1 MFVIANNISTRDP
14 KINKIFGQL
23 KESGWN
29 VYGEAAKSLQDLAKK
44 CAAASA
50 DALEINL
57 QQHFD
62 VPEAMQ
68 TVVNIIQQ
76 VTDIPLCLSSHSP
89 ETLHTGI
96 DMCKTPPIVNYVSLE
111 EARLKEMLPAIA
123 QHKAQVVLLVSDP
136 AAPTDAKE
144 MLEKA
149 VVLVGAANEV
159 GISNEH
165 IFLDP
170 GLIHIGSDLGPRHLT
185 QVMDFVQASL
195 EAFPTPIKTTC
206 WLSNVSTGTPSRVR
220 PYLEVTLL
228 AMLAGLGLN
237 SVFMNVLEK
246 RNIQTARLIKVFNNE
261 TVYAD
266 SLIDL

>member
-1 MFVIANNISTRDP
+1 MFIIANNISTREA
-14 KINKIFGQL
+14 KINKIVRQL
-23 KESGWN
+23 KDSGWSI
-29 VYGEAAKSLQDLAKK
+29 YGEPAKSLQEIVKQ
-44 CAAASA
+44 CVAAGTNAI
-50 DALEINL
+50 EINI

-62 VPEAMQ
+62 TPEAMQ

-76 VTDIPLCLSSHSP
+76 ATDLPLCLSSHNV

-96 DMCKTPPIVNYVSLE
+96 DACKTPPIVNYVSLE
-111 EARLKEMLPAIA
+111 EARLKELLPVVA
-123 QHKAQVVLLVSDP
+123 QHKARVVLLVSDP

-149 VVLVGAANEV
+149 VVLIGAANEV
-159 GISNEH
+159 GITNDL

-170 GLIHIGSDLGPRHLT
+170 GLIHIGSDLGPRHLA

-195 EAFPTPIKTTC
+195 EAFPTPVKTTC
-206 WLSNVSTGTPSRVR
+206 WLSNISTGTPARLR

-228 AMLAGLGLN
+228 AMLAGLGLS

-246 RNIQTARLIKVFNNE
+246 RNIQTARLINVFNNE

-266 SLIDL
+266 ALIDL